1 MKSILGQNWS
11 PFLDLQMVQ
20 GHRLPMGR
28 MEFFLAQRRHVDVN
42 LDLLWVKISEPQ
54 TPTNPKGGGG
64 CGGGG
69 GGGSGARGGGGVG
82 GWPIGQARPRGGL
95 EVSEVVDRPS
105 FFKARQVEF
114 VL

>member
-1 MKSILGQNWS
+1 MKLSQ
-11 PFLDLQMVQ
+11 
-20 GHRLPMGR
+20 
-28 MEFFLAQRRHVDVN
+28 
-42 LDLLWVKISEPQ
+42 
-54 TPTNPKGGGG
+54 PK
-64 CGGGG
+64 
-69 GGGSGARGGGGVG
+69 SGARGGGGVG